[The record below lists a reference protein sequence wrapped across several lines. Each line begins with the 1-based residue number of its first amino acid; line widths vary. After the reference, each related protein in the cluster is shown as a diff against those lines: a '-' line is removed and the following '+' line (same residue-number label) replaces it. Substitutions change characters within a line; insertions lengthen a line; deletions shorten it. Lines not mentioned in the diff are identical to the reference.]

1 MKSSNLTRQDF
12 LSVCSLSGLSLL
24 WPSWISRLAFSPAQ
38 QHSLKRGTA
47 GTPLSPRGDVL
58 VVIFLRGAAD
68 GLNLVVPHGDPA
80 YYALRPSLGIPRPD
94 DSKALAK
101 QRAINLD
108 GFFGLHP
115 ALQPLLEVWQE
126 QHLAIVH
133 ACGAPDLSRSH
144 FKSMELMERG
154 VEDGRGPASG
164 WVSRHLASIHTA
176 VNLDD
181 SSASQPVSQS
191 PLRAVG
197 FGMLPQR
204 SLGGSVP
211 VTALRSI
218 VDFHY
223 ERSPE
228 VMAQMRAA
236 LGTLYQVQNHPTDQR
251 LNTIG
256 LETLQ
261 MLDVLQKLDPLAYQP
276 ELGAG
281 QAYPNTEF
289 GLGLK
294 QTAML
299 IKSELGLEVAAID
312 LGGWDTHF
320 AQGSSEGIMANLAS
334 ELAQGLAA
342 LHSDLHYY
350 MRNLT
355 VVVMTE
361 FGRRAHENGSLGT
374 DHGHG
379 SLMMLLGGHVNG
391 GQVYGRW
398 PGLADEQ
405 LFGPGDLAIT
415 TDYRDI
421 LAEICLKRLYNPALG
436 EIFPG
441 FTRSPVNIVS

>member
-1 MKSSNLTRQDF
+1 
-12 LSVCSLSGLSLL
+12 
-24 WPSWISRLAFSPAQ
+24 
-38 QHSLKRGTA
+38 
-47 GTPLSPRGDVL
+47 
-58 VVIFLRGAAD
+58 
-68 GLNLVVPHGDPA
+68 
-80 YYALRPSLGIPRPD
+80 
-94 DSKALAK
+94 
-101 QRAINLD
+101 
-108 GFFGLHP
+108 
-115 ALQPLLEVWQE
+115 
-126 QHLAIVH
+126 
-133 ACGAPDLSRSH
+133 
-144 FKSMELMERG
+144 
-154 VEDGRGPASG
+154 
-164 WVSRHLASIHTA
+164 
-176 VNLDD
+176 
-181 SSASQPVSQS
+181 
-191 PLRAVG
+191 
-197 FGMLPQR
+197 
-204 SLGGSVP
+204 
-211 VTALRSI
+211 
-218 VDFHY
+218 
-223 ERSPE
+223 
-228 VMAQMRAA
+228 
-236 LGTLYQVQNHPTDQR
+236 
-251 LNTIG
+251 
-256 LETLQ
+256 
-261 MLDVLQKLDPLAYQP
+261 
-276 ELGAG
+276 
-281 QAYPNTEF
+281 
-289 GLGLK
+289 
-294 QTAML
+294 
-299 IKSELGLEVAAID
+299 LEVAAID